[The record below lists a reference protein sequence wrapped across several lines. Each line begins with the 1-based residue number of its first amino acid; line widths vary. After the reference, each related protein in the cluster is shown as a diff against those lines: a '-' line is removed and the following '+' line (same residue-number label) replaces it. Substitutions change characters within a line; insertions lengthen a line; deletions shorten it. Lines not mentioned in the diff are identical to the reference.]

1 MVILLQ
7 VHLLY
12 IFFFHKSEKAVKI
25 KFMIEFRSYYFLAI
39 IIFYVVT
46 FFFKPKLLELTSK

>member
-12 IFFFHKSEKAVKI
+12 NFFFHESEKAVKI
-25 KFMIEFRSYYFLAI
+25 KFVIEFRSY
-39 IIFYVVT
+39 
-46 FFFKPKLLELTSK
+46 

>member
-25 KFMIEFRSYYFLAI
+25 KFMIEFRSY
-39 IIFYVVT
+39 
-46 FFFKPKLLELTSK
+46 